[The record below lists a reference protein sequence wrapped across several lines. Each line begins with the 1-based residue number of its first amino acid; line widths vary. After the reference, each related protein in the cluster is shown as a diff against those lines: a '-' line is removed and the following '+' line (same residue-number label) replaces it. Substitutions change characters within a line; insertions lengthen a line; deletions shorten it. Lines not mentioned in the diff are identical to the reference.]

1 MAKKKVKAKSKKP
14 ASKAKAKKAKAKK
27 AKPAKKAKAKK
38 VKKVKVKTKPKAKKT
53 VKAKNKKV
61 KSVKKAAKK
70 TAKKATKKA
79 AKKVV
84 KKAAKKS
91 VKPTA
96 KTKAVAKV
104 NKPATAKVK
113 AAKIAVTVQEISTN
127 HTPVVTE
134 KAPFVPHATSLREGM
149 QAPYFEGT
157 DQHGNSVRSRDLIGK
172 TVVLY
177 FYPKDDTPGCTA
189 ESCSLRD
196 EYQYMSNNNYA
207 VVGVS
212 ADDVNSHQRFAEK
225 YNLPFPLLADTDRNI
240 IKAYDVWGQ
249 KMMAGNIYDGIVR
262 TTFIIDGDGIIKNVI
277 TKVDTANHAKQVM
290 EMQ

>member
-14 ASKAKAKKAKAKK
+14 AVKAKAKKAKAKK
-27 AKPAKKAKAKK
+27 AKPAKKAKKAKK
-38 VKKVKVKTKPKAKKT
+38 VKAKSKPKAKKV
-53 VKAKNKKV
+53 VKAKSKKA
-61 KSVKKAAKK
+61 KLVKKS
-70 TAKKATKKA
+70 

-84 KKAAKKS
+84 KKTVKKSAKKVAKKAVKKAAK
-91 VKPTA
+91 PIA
-96 KTKAVAKV
+96 KKKVAKV
-104 NKPATAKVK
+104 NKPATVK
-113 AAKIAVTVQEISTN
+113 AVKVNIPVQKTSAN
-127 HTPVVTE
+127 HTPEVKE

-149 QAPYFEGT
+149 QAPYFEGK
-157 DQHGNSVRSRDLIGK
+157 DQHGNSVRSSDLMGK
-172 TVVLY
+172 TIVLY

-212 ADDVNSHQRFAEK
+212 ADDVESHQRFADK
-225 YNLPFPLLADTDRNI
+225 YNLPFPLLADVDRNI

-249 KMMAGNIYDGIVR
+249 KMLAGNIYEGIVR
-262 TTFIIDGDGIIKNVI
+262 TTFIIDSDGIIKNVI

>member
-14 ASKAKAKKAKAKK
+14 ASKAKANKAKAKK

-38 VKKVKVKTKPKAKKT
+38 VKKVKTKAKPKAKKI
-53 VKAKNKKV
+53 VKAKSKKAKSVKKV
-61 KSVKKAAKK
+61 AKKSAKKTVKKAVKKAAKK
-70 TAKKATKKA
+70 TAKPV
-79 AKKVV
+79 AKKKV
-84 KKAAKKS
+84 A
-91 VKPTA
+91 
-96 KTKAVAKV
+96 AKV
-104 NKPATAKVK
+104 NKPSTAKVK
-113 AAKIAVTVQEISTN
+113 AVKIAVPVQEISTN
-127 HTPVVTE
+127 HTPTAE
-134 KAPFVPHATSLREGM
+134 QKAPFVPHATSLREGM

-157 DQHGNSVRSRDLIGK
+157 DQHGNSVRSSDLMGK

-225 YNLPFPLLADTDRNI
+225 YNLPFPLLADTDHNI
-240 IKAYDVWGQ
+240 IRAYDVWGQ
-249 KMMAGNIYDGIVR
+249 KMLAGNIYDGIVR

>member
-14 ASKAKAKKAKAKK
+14 AVKAKAKKAKAKK
-27 AKPAKKAKAKK
+27 AKPAKKAKKAKK
-38 VKKVKVKTKPKAKKT
+38 VKAKLKPKAKKV
-53 VKAKNKKV
+53 VKAKSKKSKPAK
-61 KSVKKAAKK
+61 KSAKKAAKK
-70 TAKKATKKA
+70 TAKKVVKKVAKKA
-79 AKKVV
+79 V
-84 KKAAKKS
+84 KKAAKP
-91 VKPTA
+91 VA
-96 KTKAVAKV
+96 KKKVAKV
-104 NKPATAKVK
+104 NKPASVKEVK
-113 AAKIAVTVQEISTN
+113 AAKVNVPVQHASTN
-127 HTPVVTE
+127 HTPEVKE

-149 QAPYFEGT
+149 QAPYFEGK
-157 DQHGNSVRSRDLIGK
+157 DQHGNSVRSSDLMGK
-172 TVVLY
+172 TIVLY

-212 ADDVNSHQRFAEK
+212 ADDVESHQRFADK
-225 YNLPFPLLADTDRNI
+225 YNLPFPLLADVDRNI

-249 KMMAGNIYDGIVR
+249 KMLAGNIYEGIVR
-262 TTFIIDGDGIIKNVI
+262 TTFIIDSDGIIKNVI

>member
-14 ASKAKAKKAKAKK
+14 AVKAKAKKAKAKK
-27 AKPAKKAKAKK
+27 AKPAKKAKK
-38 VKKVKVKTKPKAKKT
+38 VKAKSKPKAKKV
-53 VKAKNKKV
+53 VKAKSKKSKPAK

-70 TAKKATKKA
+70 SAKKAVKKVAKKA
-79 AKKVV
+79 V
-84 KKAAKKS
+84 KKAVKPVAKKK
-91 VKPTA
+91 VA
-96 KTKAVAKV
+96 AKV
-104 NKPATAKVK
+104 NKPAPVK
-113 AAKIAVTVQEISTN
+113 AVKINIPVQETSTN
-127 HTPVVTE
+127 HTPAVEE

-149 QAPYFEGT
+149 QAPYFEGK
-157 DQHGNSVRSRDLIGK
+157 DQHGNSVRSSDLMGK
-172 TVVLY
+172 TIVLY

-196 EYQYMSNNNYA
+196 EYQYMSNNNFA

-212 ADDVNSHQRFAEK
+212 ADDVESHQRFADK
-225 YNLPFPLLADTDRNI
+225 YNLPFPLLADVDHNI

-249 KMMAGNIYDGIVR
+249 KMLAGNIYDGIVR

-277 TKVDTANHAKQVM
+277 TKVDTVNHAKQVM

>member
-14 ASKAKAKKAKAKK
+14 AVKAKAKKAKAKK
-27 AKPAKKAKAKK
+27 AKPAKKAKKAKK
-38 VKKVKVKTKPKAKKT
+38 VKAKSKPKAKKV
-53 VKAKNKKV
+53 VKAKSKKSKPAK

-70 TAKKATKKA
+70 TAKKVVKKVAKKA
-79 AKKVV
+79 V
-84 KKAAKKS
+84 KKAAKP
-91 VKPTA
+91 VA
-96 KTKAVAKV
+96 KKKVAAKV
-104 NKPATAKVK
+104 NKPASVKEVK
-113 AAKIAVTVQEISTN
+113 AAKVNVPVQHVSTN
-127 HTPVVTE
+127 HTPEVEE

-149 QAPYFEGT
+149 QAPYFEGK
-157 DQHGNSVRSRDLIGK
+157 DQHGNSVRSSDLMGK
-172 TVVLY
+172 TIVLY

-212 ADDVNSHQRFAEK
+212 ADDVESHQRFAEK
-225 YNLPFPLLADTDRNI
+225 YNLPFPLLADTDHNI

-249 KMMAGNIYDGIVR
+249 KMLAGNIYDGIVR